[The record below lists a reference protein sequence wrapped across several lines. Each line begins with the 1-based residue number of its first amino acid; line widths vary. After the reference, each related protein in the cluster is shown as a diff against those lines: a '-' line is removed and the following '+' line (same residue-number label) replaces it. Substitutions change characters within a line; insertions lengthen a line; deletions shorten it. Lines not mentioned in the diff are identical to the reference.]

1 MKTIFVSSLITVLL
15 TTIAVA
21 VEPQIWS
28 VNSRADVMRG
38 DARSVSVDAN
48 GNITPAPRLTEIYK
62 TEQPYIWSSAVDPA
76 GNVYLGTG
84 AEGRI
89 YKVGSNGT
97 GTMFADLAELN
108 VSALAV
114 GRNGEIFAA
123 SSPGGKVYQIDA
135 AGRATPFFE
144 PKEKYI
150 WSLAVLADGS
160 LAVGTGD
167 GGKIYRVR
175 AAGAAPAASLLFDT
189 SETHII
195 SLAADKAGNLYAGTD
210 NGGLVLKFG
219 PDGKPFG
226 LLDSPLREIHELAI
240 GPDGSVYALALGESA
255 SVAKP
260 PEPSASPSPESRTVT
275 AGSPISTTPPQPQKS
290 RYDLTSAKSAVY
302 RILPDGGN
310 DVIWASPNV
319 TAFSLYPHQTGNGI
333 LIGTS
338 DRGRIFSVR
347 NDGNETLSMQT
358 DANQISTIFSQGNYL
373 YATSSNQG
381 RLFRIGP
388 DAVAEATYESAV
400 LDAKTTASWG
410 NAWWSSTGDVRIEAR
425 SGNSETPNETWS
437 AWELIRSET
446 SRGKVGS
453 PGARFLQWRAVLRG
467 GNAVLRELSV
477 SYLSRNIG
485 PEITLLQALPA
496 NVGLLANPAVQIDPN
511 IELSGQEPQAFG
523 IVVAVQAPRRV
534 YQRGARSFQWTGEDR
549 NGDKIIYDV
558 YFRENADTSW
568 KLLKENISENFVTVD
583 GLSLADG
590 RYLIRVVAKD
600 SPSNPASLALTGE
613 LVSES
618 FLFDNSQPTATVSG
632 APQINGNRARIL
644 FAANDRASY
653 IARAEYSVNGGDWQ
667 TVFADDG
674 ISDGPDEGYTVDIPL
689 AVPGEYSVTLRVFDA
704 NGNAGN
710 ARAVVKR

>member
-1 MKTIFVSSLITVLL
+1 MKRIFVSSLFALLL
-15 TTIAVA
+15 TVSSLA

-62 TEQPYIWSSAVDPA
+62 TEQPYIWSSTADDA

-84 AEGRI
+84 ADGRI
-89 YKVGSNGT
+89 YKVGTNGT
-97 GTMFADLAELN
+97 GAMFADLAELN
-108 VSALAV
+108 VSALAI
-114 GRNGEIFAA
+114 GRNGDLFAA
-123 SSPGGKVYQIDA
+123 TSPDGKVYQINS
-135 AGRATPFFE
+135 AGTATVYFE

-150 WSLAVLADGS
+150 WSLAVMADGS

-175 AAGAAPAASLLFDT
+175 SAGSNPAASLLFDT

-195 SLAADKAGNLYAGTD
+195 SLAADRAGNLYAGTD

-219 PDGKPFG
+219 ADGKPFG

-260 PEPSASPSPESRTVT
+260 PEPSVSPSPESRTVT
-275 AGSPISTTPPQPQKS
+275 ADAPNPAQPPQAQKS
-290 RYDLTSAKSAVY
+290 RYDLTGAKSAVY

-310 DVIWASPNV
+310 DIIWASPSV
-319 TAFSLYPHQTGNGI
+319 TAFSVYAHQTGNGV

-347 NDGNETLSMQT
+347 NDGNETLTMQT
-358 DANQISTIFSQGNYL
+358 DANQISTIFSQGTNL

-388 DAVAEATYESAV
+388 ETVAEGVYESPV
-400 LDAKTTASWG
+400 LDAKTTAAWG
-410 NAWWSSTGDVRIEAR
+410 NAWWTSTGDLRIEVR
-425 SGNSETPNETWS
+425 SGNSESPNETWS
-437 AWELIRSET
+437 AWEPIRVEA

-453 PGARFLQWRAVLRG
+453 PGARYLQWRAVLRG
-467 GNAVLRELSV
+467 SNSSLRELSV
-477 SYLSRNIG
+477 AYMGRNIA
-485 PEITLLQALPA
+485 PEITSLQALPA

-523 IVVAVQAPRRV
+523 IVIAQQPPRRV
-534 YQRGARSFQWTGEDR
+534 YQRGARSFQWSAEDR

-558 YFRENADTSW
+558 YFRENSDSSW
-568 KLLKENISENFVTVD
+568 KLLKEDISENFASID

-600 SPSNPASLALTGE
+600 SPSNPFGLALNGE
-613 LVSES
+613 RLSES
-618 FLFDNSQPTATVSG
+618 FVIDNSQPTVTVSG
-632 APQINGNRARIL
+632 TPQITGNRARIA

-653 IARAEYSVNGGDWQ
+653 IARAEYSVNGGEWR

-674 ISDGPDEGYTVDIPL
+674 ISDGPDERYSVEIPL
-689 AVPGEYSVTLRVFDA
+689 EAAGEYSITLRVFDA
-704 NGNAGN
+704 NGNIGN
-710 ARAVVKR
+710 ARAIVKR